1 MSSSAD
7 ASLVQQKKTDTD
19 LVNWAEYTAL
29 RSHLSRE
36 FGSRCD
42 QLGADLASTDT
53 KIDKMLET
61 LDFLSHSMQT
71 MTQRHAQ
78 PADDASVRG
87 ADEAAFEE
95 EASFADGAAAFIPV
109 HCARE
114 HHAAR
119 PVLGGRGGG
128 RVVGNLDRRDEQPL
142 LGARR
147 VVRQPDEDGLGKL
160 KFSIPKFEGSIDVE
174 EFLNW
179 EMKIEQ
185 LWRLH
190 EYTDDK
196 KIKLASSEFDGYA
209 LLWWNGLVSAQ
220 REANL
225 VPVIS
230 WQDMLL
236 HMHHRFVPRT
246 FRRSLYDK
254 LQNLKQGVLSVD
266 EYYKEMELIMQ
277 RARVREDPEQ
287 TMQRFLAGLSYN
299 IKRIV
304 RHYQYQDIEDL
315 LHQAREAELQ
325 VEEDNQ
331 FAVRRSNFSSRTSS
345 NTAPTSHD
353 LSSSRDSHSV
363 SHAKQLV
370 HPVHSAA
377 GSTPSTARNE
387 MIF

>member
-1 MSSSAD
+1 MSSAAD

-19 LVNWAEYTAL
+19 LVNWAEYTSL

-42 QLGADLASTDT
+42 QLASDLAATDA
-53 KIDKMLET
+53 KIDKMQEI
-61 LDFLSHSMQT
+61 LDFLSRSMQT

-78 PADDASVRG
+78 PTDDASVRG
-87 ADEAAFEE
+87 EDESDFAE
-95 EASFADGAAAFIPV
+95 EASFGDGAAALHPV
-109 HCARE
+109 NRDRE

-119 PVLGGRGGG
+119 PVIGGRGGG
-128 RVVGNLDRRDEQPL
+128 RDVGNLDRRDEQPL

-196 KIKLASSEFDGYA
+196 KIKLASYEFDGYA
-209 LLWWNGLVSAQ
+209 LLWWNGLVSAR

-225 VPVIS
+225 VPIS
-230 WQDMLL
+230 TWQEMLR
-236 HMHHRFVPRT
+236 HMRHRFVPRT
-246 FRRSLYDK
+246 YRRSLYDK
-254 LQNLKQGVLSVD
+254 LQNLKQGTFSVD

-277 RARVREDPEQ
+277 
-287 TMQRFLAGLSYN
+287 
-299 IKRIV
+299 
-304 RHYQYQDIEDL
+304 
-315 LHQAREAELQ
+315 
-325 VEEDNQ
+325 
-331 FAVRRSNFSSRTSS
+331 
-345 NTAPTSHD
+345 
-353 LSSSRDSHSV
+353 
-363 SHAKQLV
+363 
-370 HPVHSAA
+370 
-377 GSTPSTARNE
+377 
-387 MIF
+387 

>member
-1 MSSSAD
+1 MFSS
-7 ASLVQQKKTDTD
+7 DTD

-42 QLGADLASTDT
+42 QLGSDLAATDA
-53 KIDKMLET
+53 KIDKMQET
-61 LDFLSHSMQT
+61 LDFLSRTMQT

-78 PADDASVRG
+78 PADDASVLG
-87 ADEAAFEE
+87 DDEADLAE
-95 EASFADGAAAFIPV
+95 EASFADGAAALLPV
-109 HCARE
+109 NRGRE
-114 HHAAR
+114 HHVAR

-128 RVVGNLDRRDEQPL
+128 RDIGNDRHDDQPL
-142 LGARR
+142 LHARR
-147 VVRQPDEDGLGKL
+147 VVRQLDEDGLGKL

-190 EYTDDK
+190 EYTDDT

-209 LLWWNGLVSAQ
+209 LLWWNGLVSAR

-225 VPVIS
+225 VPITT
-230 WQDMLL
+230 WPGMLR

-246 FRRSLYDK
+246 YRRSLYDK
-254 LQNLKQGVLSVD
+254 LQNLKQGVSSVD
-266 EYYKEMELIMQ
+266 EYYKEMELLMQ

-287 TMQRFLAGLSYN
+287 TMQRFLEGLSYN
-299 IKRIV
+299 LKRIV
-304 RHYQYQDIEDL
+304 RHYQYRDIEDL

-325 VEEDNQ
+325 VE
-331 FAVRRSNFSSRTSS
+331 
-345 NTAPTSHD
+345 
-353 LSSSRDSHSV
+353 
-363 SHAKQLV
+363 
-370 HPVHSAA
+370 
-377 GSTPSTARNE
+377 
-387 MIF
+387 